1 VNLKNFKPTI
11 LYVEDDKGA
20 RDQLSTFLQR
30 FASELFV
37 ATNGKEGLNLYHEH
51 HPDIIITDIKMPAM
65 NGIEMLSSIK
75 ESNEKQHAI
84 FTTAYSDV
92 EYLIEAINLQVDGYI
107 LKPIDISQIE
117 AKIVDI
123 VEHIWLQ
130 NELKRKIYFDYLT
143 NLSNRFSFFEDI
155 HTKETPAVFLIDI
168 NKFRVINEV
177 YGSEIGSKVLVKFA
191 RELEKIVK
199 NSSYKLYRIS
209 GDEFAI
215 FDKESS
221 ADTDKYKLLLE
232 KILNTLDNLHLHI
245 DNNTITIDITVG
257 VSTTQKNGYESA
269 NVALNDAKKSRKSFV
284 IFTPEMNHKKE
295 SMEVL
300 KIKDEISLAIE
311 ESRVKA
317 VFQPIVNQK
326 GEILKYETLMRLQS
340 KDSDKLIAPFYFLD
354 IAIKTRLYEHLSSII
369 IFEALNLLAQSTH
382 TLSINFA
389 YSDMTNKP
397 FLHDI
402 ESFLLEHKDVGRRA
416 IFEITESE
424 NIQDY
429 DDVKEF
435 IKRFRDYGVKFA
447 IDDFGSGF
455 SNFEY
460 ILEIEPD
467 FLKIDGSLVKNI
479 DTDEKSHTLVK
490 AIAGFSHKLG
500 IKVVAEYVHSEI
512 VFEMLK
518 ELDVDEYQG
527 FYFWEPLIAI
537 PDQTKAYQRL
547 EKDVIARR
555 KFAGATS
562 SFKNF

>member
-11 LYVEDDKGA
+11 LYVEDDKGT
-20 RDQLSTFLQR
+20 RDQLSVFLQH
-30 FASELFV
+30 FAGELFIV
-37 ATNGKEGLNLYHEH
+37 TNGKEGLDLYHEH
-51 HPDIIITDIKMPAM
+51 HPDIIITDIKMPVM

-92 EYLIEAINLQVDGYI
+92 EYLTEAIDLQVDGYI
-107 LKPIDISQIE
+107 LKPIDLSQLE

-123 VEHIWLQ
+123 IERIWLQ
-130 NELKRKIYFDYLT
+130 KELKRKIYFDHLT
-143 NLSNRFSFFEDI
+143 NLFSRFAFFEDI
-155 HTKETPAVFLIDI
+155 QTQETPAVFLIDI

-177 YGSEIGSKVLVKFA
+177 YGSETGSKVLVKFA
-191 RELEKIVK
+191 RELEKILK
-199 NSSYKLYRIS
+199 DSSYKLYRIS

-215 FDKESS
+215 FDKDSS
-221 ADTDKYKLLLE
+221 LDTHKYELLLE
-232 KILNTLDNLHLHI
+232 KILNILDNLHFRI
-245 DNNTITIDITVG
+245 DNDTITIDTTVG

-269 NVALNDAKKSRKSFV
+269 NAALNYAKSSRRSFMV
-284 IFTPEMNHKKE
+284 FTPEINHKKQSIE
-295 SMEVL
+295 IL
-300 KIKDEISLAIE
+300 KIKDEISSAIR
-311 ESRVKA
+311 ESRIKA

-340 KDSDKLIAPFYFLD
+340 KDSDKLISPFYFLD
-354 IAIKTRLYEHLSSII
+354 IAMKTRLYEQLSSII
-369 IFEALNLLAQSTH
+369 VFRALNLLAKSTH
-382 TLSINFA
+382 ILSINFT
-389 YSDMTNKP
+389 YSDMLNKA
-397 FLHDI
+397 FLHEM

-416 IFEITESE
+416 IFEILESE

-435 IKRFRDYGVKFA
+435 IKRFRNYGVKFA

-467 FLKIDGSLVKNI
+467 YIKIDGSLVKNI

-500 IKVVAEYVHSEI
+500 IKVIAEYVHSEI

-518 ELDVDEYQG
+518 KLDVDEYQG
-527 FYFWEPLIAI
+527 FYFWEPLITI
-537 PDQTKAYQRL
+537 R
-547 EKDVIARR
+547 
-555 KFAGATS
+555 
-562 SFKNF
+562 